1 MAYLPLNS
9 AVRVTGLV
17 SAFHFSFQEDFQYG
31 GECHPGWEFVFVESG
46 RIMARAGSN
55 RYIIKSGEMICHKPM
70 EYHNLNPYH
79 GDASAIIFCFHCAD
93 EPMRFFQDKILT
105 VNPRQRLYL
114 NDIVSFSESL
124 LMPKSPLEIAR
135 DGCMERRPEAAE
147 EQEQFM
153 KNTVELLILSLYAS
167 QSIEVQSRADSYS
180 QHLKRKKLTIGIKT
194 YLRQNLGAHIRL
206 EDIAKHFSYSPS
218 TIKTVFHEEA
228 GISVMAYYNQLRLE
242 RAKELL
248 KENTHSVGEIAEQLG
263 FHNASH
269 FCNFFKKETGYAPN
283 QYRKSP

>member
-1 MAYLPLNS
+1 MTYFPLNS

-17 SAFHFSFQEDFQYG
+17 SAFHFSFQEDFQYD

-79 GDASAIIFCFHCAD
+79 GNASAIIFCFHCAD
-93 EPMRFFQDKILT
+93 EPMQLFQDKILA
-105 VNPRQRLYL
+105 VNQRQRQYL
-114 NDIVSFSESL
+114 SDIVTFSETL
-124 LMPKSPLEIAR
+124 LLPKSPLEIAR
-135 DGCMERRPEAAE
+135 DGYMDRHPDAAE

-153 KNTVELLILSLYAS
+153 KNTIELLILSLYAS
-167 QSIEVQSRADSYS
+167 ESVEVQSRADSYS
-180 QHLKRKKLTIGIKT
+180 QHLKRKQLTNGIKD
-194 YLRQNLGAHIRL
+194 YLQQNLGRPIRL
-206 EDIAKHFSYSPS
+206 EDIARNFSYSPS
-218 TIKTVFHEEA
+218 TIKTVFHQET
-228 GISVMAYYNQLRLE
+228 GNSIMFYYNQLRLE

-269 FCNFFKKETGYAPN
+269 FCNFFKKETGSSPN
-283 QYRKSP
+283 QYRKTP